1 MFDGMLLG
9 AVVGLVFVVL
19 LTVGGYLRGS
29 LDQVERDPEVK
40 AKREAEQREEDRKAE
55 WRRKVRRP

>member
-9 AVVGLVFVVL
+9 AVVGLLFIVL
-19 LTVGGYLRGS
+19 LTVGGYVRGAF
-29 LDQVERDPEVK
+29 DQVERDPEVK

-55 WRRKVRRP
+55 WRRKVGRP